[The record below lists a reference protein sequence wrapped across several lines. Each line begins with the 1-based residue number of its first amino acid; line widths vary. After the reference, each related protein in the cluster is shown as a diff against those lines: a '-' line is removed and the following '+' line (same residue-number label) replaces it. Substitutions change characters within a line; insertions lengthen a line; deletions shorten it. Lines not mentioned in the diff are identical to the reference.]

1 MAKRTTRTAWEPM
14 RVKKKTSIGASSNTR
29 SGNKGG
35 GLNGSTIS
43 KNYKK
48 RPAICRSFN
57 VCKISK
63 SIFNLEAE

>member
-1 MAKRTTRTAWEPM
+1 MAKRTTKTAWEPK

-48 RPAICRSFN
+48 RYRGQG
-57 VCKISK
+57 K
-63 SIFNLEAE
+63 